1 MPIDALRNKE
11 EKTEGEKILIKPI
24 KAYSKKFQVNIAEF
38 PRIVDYLKT
47 EGYKDTAKVCEIDFI
62 LPATKL
68 KIRFMD
74 GRIFFIPF
82 SDSNAIVIGFLSE
95 MFYQEIKDKI
105 IKFKNEKSIDGY
117 IKFFSNFFEF
127 NDNTLIIVKK
137 DRIYFVSTENELEN
151 IRLDSD
157 IIITKVN
164 LKNQQKEDVKQID
177 SGIIEINAQNEQR
190 LEEIVEKFKKDLNLH
205 NPISKHYY
213 EMVGK
218 EKEFKLRN

>member
-1 MPIDALRNKE
+1 M
-11 EKTEGEKILIKPI
+11 IKPI
-24 KAYSKKFQVNIAEF
+24 KEYSKKFQVNITEF

-47 EGYKDTAKVCEIDFI
+47 GGYKETAKVCEIDFI
-62 LPATKL
+62 LPAIKL

-82 SDSNAIVIGFLSE
+82 SDGDAIAIGFLSE
-95 MFYQEIKDKI
+95 MFSQEIKDKI
-105 IKFKNEKSIDGY
+105 IKFKNEKSIDDY
-117 IKFFSNFFEF
+117 IKFFFNFFEF
-127 NDNTLIIVKK
+127 NDTTLIIVKK
-137 DRIYFVSTENELEN
+137 NRMYFVSTDNELEN

-177 SGIIEINAQNEQR
+177 SGIIEINAPDEQR
-190 LEEIVEKFKKDLNLH
+190 LEEIVEKFKKALNLD

-213 EMVGK
+213 EMVEE

>member
-11 EKTEGEKILIKPI
+11 EKTEEEKILLKPI
-24 KAYSKKFQVNIAEF
+24 KEYSKKFQVNITEF

-47 EGYKDTAKVCEIDFI
+47 GGYKETAKVCEIDFI

-82 SDSNAIVIGFLSE
+82 SDSNAVLIGFLSE
-95 MFYQEIKDKI
+95 MFYKEIKDKI
-105 IKFKNEKSIDGY
+105 IKFKNEKSIDDY
-117 IKFFSNFFEF
+117 IKFFFNFFEF
-127 NDNTLIIVKK
+127 NDTTLIIVKK
-137 DRIYFVSTENELEN
+137 NRIYLVSSENASEN

-157 IIITKVN
+157 ILVTKVN
-164 LKNQQKEDVKQID
+164 LKNQQIEDVKQID
-177 SGIIEINAQNEQR
+177 GGIIEINAKDEQR
-190 LEEIVEKFKKDLNLH
+190 LKKIVEKFKKDLNLH

-213 EMVGK
+213 EMVEE
-218 EKEFKLRN
+218 EKEFKLRD

>member
-11 EKTEGEKILIKPI
+11 EKSDKEKILIKPI
-24 KAYSKKFQVNIAEF
+24 KEYSKKFQVNTKEF
-38 PRIVDYLKT
+38 PKIVNYLKT
-47 EGYKDTAKVCEIDFI
+47 EGYKETAKVCEIDFI

-82 SDSNAIVIGFLSE
+82 SNSNAIAIGFLSE
-95 MFYQEIKDKI
+95 MFYKEIKDKI
-105 IKFKNEKSIDGY
+105 TKFKNEKSIDEY
-117 IKFFSNFFEF
+117 IKFFFNFFEF
-127 NDNTLIIVKK
+127 NDTTLIIVKK
-137 DRIYFVSTENELEN
+137 NRTYLVSTENESEN

-157 IIITKVN
+157 IVITKIN
-164 LKNQQKEDVKQID
+164 LKSQQKEDVKQID
-177 SGIIEINAQNEQR
+177 SGIIEINAQDEQR
-190 LEEIVEKFKKDLNLH
+190 LKEIAEKFKKDLNLD

-213 EMVGK
+213 EMVEE

>member
-1 MPIDALRNKE
+1 MPIDALRKKE
-11 EKTEGEKILIKPI
+11 EKTEEEKILIKPI
-24 KAYSKKFQVNIAEF
+24 KEYSKKFQVNITEF

-47 EGYKDTAKVCEIDFI
+47 GGYKETAKVCETDFI

-82 SDSNAIVIGFLSE
+82 SDSNAVVIGFPSE

-117 IKFFSNFFEF
+117 IKFFFNFFEF

-137 DRIYFVSTENELEN
+137 NRIYFVSPDNELEN

-177 SGIIEINAQNEQR
+177 RGIIEINAQDEQR

-205 NPISKHYY
+205 DPILKHYY